1 MIGNLNLPSIVR
13 ILATFNSIFGNFLGF
28 TIPLIIV
35 GFIIPGI
42 ADLGKSAG
50 KLLGVTTLIAYCSTV
65 IAGCLAFFTNHALL
79 PISFPLI
86 WPAIWLTP
94 KGLLHPFF
102 TIDMPPLMGVMS
114 ALLIAFILG
123 IGIAVCQ
130 DDLLRKGSHE
140 FQRII
145 EKLIASIIIPLL
157 PLHICGIFANMT
169 HAGQVAAIMSVFAKV
184 FLVIICLHIV
194 ILVVQY
200 TLAGSA
206 AGGNP
211 IKLLKGMLPAYMTA
225 IGTQSSAAT
234 IPVTLASTKKNG
246 VAAGIADFVIPLC
259 ATIHLSG
266 STITLTSCTMAVML
280 LNGRP
285 IEFSNMF
292 GFILM
297 LGVTMVAAPGVPGGA
312 VMAALGILQSMMG
325 FTADQQA
332 LMIALYLAQDS
343 FGTACN
349 VTGDGAIAILVN
361 KIAGNKLVPL
371 KEVSFETE
379 GEA

>member
-1 MIGNLNLPSIVR
+1 MKKLGLLPRLILGIILGIVIGNLNLPSIVR

-79 PISFPLI
+79 SQIISPDMARDLAN
-86 WPAIWLTP
+86 PE

-145 EKLIASIIIPLL
+145 ENSLPASSFRF
-157 PLHICGIFANMT
+157 CRFT
-169 HAGQVAAIMSVFAKV
+169 S
-184 FLVIICLHIV
+184 
-194 ILVVQY
+194 
-200 TLAGSA
+200 AGSLR
-206 AGGNP
+206 
-211 IKLLKGMLPAYMTA
+211 I
-225 IGTQSSAAT
+225 
-234 IPVTLASTKKNG
+234 
-246 VAAGIADFVIPLC
+246 
-259 ATIHLSG
+259 
-266 STITLTSCTMAVML
+266 
-280 LNGRP
+280 
-285 IEFSNMF
+285 
-292 GFILM
+292 
-297 LGVTMVAAPGVPGGA
+297 
-312 VMAALGILQSMMG
+312 
-325 FTADQQA
+325 
-332 LMIALYLAQDS
+332 
-343 FGTACN
+343 
-349 VTGDGAIAILVN
+349 
-361 KIAGNKLVPL
+361 
-371 KEVSFETE
+371 
-379 GEA
+379 

>member
-1 MIGNLNLPSIVR
+1 MKKLGLLPRLILGIILGIVIGNLNLPSIVR

-79 PISFPLI
+79 SHIISPDMARDLAN
-86 WPAIWLTP
+86 PE

-211 IKLLKGMLPAYMTA
+211 IKLLKGMLPSLHDGNWDPVLSRYDSCYLGLYEKERGRRGDCGFRDSPLRHDPSVGQHHY
-225 IGTQSSAAT
+225 IDELHHGRYAA
-234 IPVTLASTKKNG
+234 
-246 VAAGIADFVIPLC
+246 
-259 ATIHLSG
+259 
-266 STITLTSCTMAVML
+266 
-280 LNGRP
+280 
-285 IEFSNMF
+285 
-292 GFILM
+292 
-297 LGVTMVAAPGVPGGA
+297 
-312 VMAALGILQSMMG
+312 
-325 FTADQQA
+325 
-332 LMIALYLAQDS
+332 
-343 FGTACN
+343 
-349 VTGDGAIAILVN
+349 
-361 KIAGNKLVPL
+361 
-371 KEVSFETE
+371 
-379 GEA
+379 